1 MALARFL
8 RLRLALA
15 EGVQPR
21 RFALGAAA
29 ALAVLHP
36 SLLDSD
42 GSVEEIL
49 GSIWEVPVGN
59 QGAVVNDVEAG
70 LRALRAW
77 RDTNFRDPQKLEY
90 S

>member
-1 MALARFL
+1 M
-8 RLRLALA
+8 RLALA

-36 SLLDSD
+36 SLLDAD
-42 GSVEEIL
+42 GTVDRIL

-59 QGAVVNDVEAG
+59 QSAIAKDIEAG

-77 RDTNFRDPQKLEY
+77 RDTNFRDPQRLEY
-90 S
+90 R